1 MNLSKIAWIGLIASG
16 LVLGTAGSSAPGSTS
31 PRNAAPPAG
40 YAAESKDLGN
50 GFRDHG
56 VAVPISN
63 QRGTAATVDGQ
74 GRNVLLVLLM
84 DHRGGYS
91 LLMIDAQTG
100 KAEQFPVPFAPPGES
115 VDSPYASILS
125 SSNKFYTHF
134 KSRFLEFDPVQRAFT
149 FCSEPTTPWFAMG
162 MTEDDEGNIW
172 AVTYP
177 QSGVLCFN
185 PKTRELK
192 DYGEV
197 YKQNWQQY
205 PSFVA
210 ADDAGWIYF
219 GLGHT
224 ASQIVAF
231 DRTSGKATPV
241 LDEAERKKG
250 QAYVYRDLDG
260 RVYGQP
266 LRGEKGDWIELYKGS
281 ARKIGEHDA
290 SHPKTYLNGTRSTRS
305 VFPDGTKADC
315 DLVNRRLTVEDP
327 RTGEK
332 KELPFDYES
341 DGAIIM
347 GEAAAS
353 DGTICGGTAF
363 PMQFFSL
370 NPATDVLTNRPAF
383 GQWNIVRADRDR
395 FYVGSYGGG
404 HLLEWRPAKPWVE
417 TDPKNAASNPAHL
430 AVAEP
435 EITRPSQLLA
445 TKDGK
450 TVIMS
455 GTPAYGHTGGGLLFW
470 DRVKKA
476 ATVLSDADVI
486 ADQST
491 LSMIALPGGKM
502 LAGTTTSP
510 GTGGEKKASEALLYV
525 MDLAKRHIE
534 WKAAVLP
541 GAQEYTDLIS
551 GPKGLIYGIADRKLF
566 IVFDPAKRTIVARQ
580 DVEADFGRAA
590 YHQGPRVFVAGPKGE
605 IYALFAKGI
614 ARVEPKS
621 RTLKLVAQS
630 PVQIDTGGDYLGGR
644 IYFSSGSHL
653 LSYELERAGSR
664 RRSEP

>member
-1 MNLSKIAWIGLIASG
+1 MILSNIKRIGWLACG
-16 LVLGTAGSSAPGSTS
+16 LLLAAAGTA
-31 PRNAAPPAG
+31 AAQ
-40 YAAESKDLGN
+40 SKDLGN

-63 QRGTAATVDGQ
+63 QRGAAAAVDGQ

-91 LLMIDAQTG
+91 LLLLDAQTG
-100 KAEQFPVPFAPPGES
+100 KAEQFPVPFPPPGES

-125 SSNKFYTHF
+125 SGNKFYTHF
-134 KSRFLEFDPVQRAFT
+134 NSHFLEFDPATRGFT
-149 FCSEPTTPWFAMG
+149 FCSEKTTPWFAMS
-162 MTEDDEGNIW
+162 MTEDDDGNIW
-172 AVTYP
+172 AATYP
-177 QSGVLCFN
+177 QSGVLSFN

-197 YKQNWQQY
+197 YHQNWPEY
-205 PSFVA
+205 PSSVA
-210 ADDAGWIYF
+210 TDDAGWLYF
-219 GLGHT
+219 GLGYT
-224 ASQIVAF
+224 ASQIIAF
-231 DRTSGKATPV
+231 DRTSGKATPI
-241 LDEAERKKG
+241 LEEAERQKG
-250 QAYVYRDLDG
+250 AAYVYRDQDG
-260 RVYGQP
+260 KVYGQP
-266 LRGEKGDWIELYKGS
+266 LKSETGGWIELYKGS

-290 SHPKTYLNGTRSTRS
+290 SHPKASLTGTRSTRS

-315 DLVNRRLTVEDP
+315 DLAKRRLTVEDP
-327 RTGEK
+327 RSGEK
-332 KELPFDYES
+332 KELSFDYVS

-363 PMQFFSL
+363 PMQFYSL
-370 NPATDVLTNRPAF
+370 NPRTDILSHRPAF

-404 HLLEWRPAKPWVE
+404 HLLEWQPAKPWVE
-417 TDPKNAASNPAHL
+417 TDLKNPASNPAHL

-470 DRVKKA
+470 DGVKKA
-476 ATVLSDADVI
+476 ATVVGEADIVP
-486 ADQST
+486 DQST
-491 LSMIALPGGKM
+491 LSMINLSGGKM

-510 GTGGEKKASEALLYV
+510 GTGGEKKAPEALLYV
-525 MDLAKRHIE
+525 MDLATRRIE
-534 WKAAVLP
+534 WRAAVLP
-541 GAQEYTDLIS
+541 GVQEYTDLLA
-551 GPKGLIYGIADRKLF
+551 GPKGLVYGLADRKVFF
-566 IVFDPAKRTIVARQ
+566 IFDLAKRKVVATQ
-580 DVEADFGRAA
+580 DVGADFGRAA

-614 ARVEPKS
+614 ARVEPKT
-621 RTLKLVAQS
+621 RTLKLVAPS
-630 PVQIDTGGDYLGGR
+630 PVQIDTGGDCLQGR
-644 IYFSSGSHL
+644 IYFSWGSHL
-653 LSYELERAGSR
+653 LSYEIARAGARGKAS
-664 RRSEP
+664 